1 MSGLLNIGLTG
12 LNAAQ
17 AQLITTS
24 HNISNAGVAGYHRQ
38 HVSQATTTPFYSGA
52 GFLGQGTQIDA
63 ISRRYDQ
70 YLETQVLA
78 SGTRVAEYA
87 AYDALIGQIDNLL
100 GDQTSGLSPMMGQ
113 FFEGVQEVASNPTS
127 VAARQA
133 LISAAE
139 SLAGR
144 FQTLDARLSE
154 LRDGV
159 EGQIGSAV
167 EQINMYAG
175 AIAEM
180 NQRIAQVQVGGS
192 SAAPND
198 LLDERDRLVSELNQ
212 LVRVSTVTENNG
224 SLSVFIGS
232 GQSLVVSGTAHQLGA
247 VQDPQDPRR
256 NAIAL
261 LDSRGVPNVLPEK
274 LLSGGTLGGLLAFRR
289 ESLDIAQ
296 NSLGQIAIGMAESF
310 NAQHARGIDLNGVLG
325 TDFFRTPTVSVMPAG
340 ALEVSFDRDQIA
352 ALTSSDYEV
361 LNDGGVFT
369 LRRLSDGQSF
379 GETEPG
385 RFRVD
390 GLDIDVSASTLAP
403 GERALIQPTRFAA
416 RDISVSIADPRMVAA
431 GNPVSVES
439 PLSNLGDGRV
449 RDIVIHH
456 ADGMPLNAEGQP
468 DFGQLNLSFSGS
480 GEYTLTLD
488 GAPAGATVTLTPNTY
503 SLATET
509 QGKTFT
515 ATVTPDPSQ
524 PEQTYSFEFTLAG
537 APEPGDVFE
546 FTPTEAGVADNRN
559 AVALGALQ
567 TTRTMLAASAGDEPT
582 STFQSVYAQLVSR
595 VGNKAR
601 EVQVNLASQEVLMTQ
616 ATDARDSL
624 SGVNLDEEAANLMR
638 YQQAYLA
645 SAKVMSVAQSLFDEI
660 LSIAR

>member
-63 ISRRYDQ
+63 ISRHYDQ
-70 YLETQVLA
+70 HLEAQVMA

-87 AYDALIGQIDNLL
+87 AYDALISQIDNLL
-100 GDQTSGLSPMMGQ
+100 GDQTSGLSPVMGQ
-113 FFEGVQEVASNPTS
+113 FFEGMQEVASNPTS

-133 LISAAE
+133 LISNAE
-139 SLAGR
+139 SLVGR

-154 LRDGV
+154 MRDGV

-167 EQINMYAG
+167 EQINMYAN

-180 NQRIAQVQVGGS
+180 NQRIAQAQVGGPGT
-192 SAAPND
+192 APND
-198 LLDERDRLVSELNQ
+198 LLDGRDRLVSELNQ

-232 GQSLVVSGTAHQLGA
+232 GQALVVSGTANQLGA
-247 VQDPQDPRR
+247 VQDQQDPRR

-261 LDSRGVPNVLPEK
+261 LDSKGVPNVLPEK
-274 LLSGGTLGGLLAFRR
+274 LLSGGTLGGLLGFRR
-289 ESLDIAQ
+289 ESLDVAQ
-296 NSLGQIAIGMAESF
+296 NSLGQIAIGIAESF
-310 NAQHARGIDLNGVLG
+310 SAQHGLGVDLNGVLG
-325 TDFFRTPTVSVMPAG
+325 VDFFRTPTVAVMPAG
-340 ALEVSFDRDQIA
+340 AVEVAFDREQIA

-361 LNDGGVFT
+361 SNNGGVFT

-379 GETEPG
+379 DETEPG

-390 GLDIDVSASTLAP
+390 GLDIDFSASTLVD

-416 RDISVSIADPRMVAA
+416 RDLAVAIADPRMIAA
-431 GNPVSVES
+431 GSPVSVES
-439 PLSNLGDGRV
+439 PLSNLGNGVV
-449 RDIVIHH
+449 RDVAINHV
-456 ADGMPLNAEGQP
+456 DGMPLSAEGRP
-468 DFGQLNLSFSGS
+468 DFGALTLSFGGS
-480 GEYTLTLD
+480 GEYTLSLA
-488 GAPAGATVTLTPNTY
+488 GASSATVTLTPDTY

-509 QGKTFT
+509 QGKTFS
-515 ATVTPDPSQ
+515 VTITLA
-524 PEQTYSFEFTLAG
+524 PEQTYSFEFTLSG
-537 APEPGDVFE
+537 SPEPGDVFE
-546 FTPTEAGVADNRN
+546 FGPADAGVADNRN

-567 TTRTMLAASAGDEPT
+567 TTRTMLAASGGEDPT
-582 STFQSVYAQLVSR
+582 ATFQSVYAQLVSR

-601 EVQVNLASQEVLMTQ
+601 EVQVNLASQEMLMMQ

-645 SAKVMSVAQSLFDEI
+645 SAKVMTVAQSLFDEI